1 MRPRR
6 KARRPIG
13 QALEPLLQPRHVA
26 GSRQVGI
33 DLGRQTPHPRLDAP
47 QPLFKL
53 GHAPVQNSLAERRLA
68 ELLGQPRLRLALAL
82 HEQRDRLDEQGVFLV
97 VHDRLT
103 VPPNMRRRSSVV
115 A

>member
-13 QALEPLLQPRHVA
+13 QALEPLLQPRHV
-26 GSRQVGI
+26 
-33 DLGRQTPHPRLDAP
+33 GRQTPHPRLDAP